1 MKTIKYD
8 LNMDLSEMQELIDQ
22 GVKIICHRCGAQ
34 LITALDA
41 KSARQQGV
49 HPGIYCPVSQTHVA
63 ELIELAESHQAMRT
77 LFNKMS

>member
-1 MKTIKYD
+1 
-8 LNMDLSEMQELIDQ
+8 MDLREIQKLIDQ
-22 GVKIICHRCGAQ
+22 GVQLICHRCGAK

-41 KSARQQGV
+41 ESARQQGV

-77 LFNKMS
+77 LFDKMS